1 MAFRTLNTDVVQ
13 EGDNLSSFTAEEDVA
28 QGQVVKLGANG
39 YSVEPSDTDGERV
52 IGVATYDATDG
63 ETVAVAMSG
72 CEVLATSGT
81 GSVTAGDPV
90 ASHGA
95 TGEEGEV
102 ATAASGDYVLGD
114 ALQDDAG
121 DGDDVYVKLDLGG
134 QVN

>member
-1 MAFRTLNTDVVQ
+1 MAFRTLQTDVVQ
-13 EGDNLSSFTAEEDVA
+13 AGDDLASYTAEEDVL
-28 QGQVVKLGANG
+28 QGQVVKLGADG
-39 YSVEPSDTDGERV
+39 YTVEPSDTDGEAV
-52 IGVATYDATDG
+52 IGVATYDASSGDS
-63 ETVAVAMSG
+63 VAVAETG

-81 GSVTAGDPV
+81 GSISAGDKV

-121 DGDDVYVKLDLGG
+121 DGDDVYVKIDLQG